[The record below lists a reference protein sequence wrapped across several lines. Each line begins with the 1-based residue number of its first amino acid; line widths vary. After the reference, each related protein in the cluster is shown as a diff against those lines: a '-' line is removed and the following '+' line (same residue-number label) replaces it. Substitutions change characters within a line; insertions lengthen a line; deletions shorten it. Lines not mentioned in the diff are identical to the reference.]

1 MKSVGILKNNEFV
14 SQITRFLYSV
24 YYSVAVS
31 IWALVCFILNL
42 QTVGLFV
49 MIAGACLILVCI
61 KDILPII
68 PLFTNCVLTINH
80 FSLLTTIP
88 YIVAYCI
95 LGACFVCHFIRF
107 PFKNFYLGK
116 LFFPLCL
123 VSAALFLGGVLS
135 HQGLNYYK
143 NGIVSAFA
151 TGPLI
156 LIIYLLFLNGIN
168 APEHTDVKTYVSSAV
183 IVSTVCACLEIF
195 VCFVSQNNNI
205 FKLVRNIGWGNF
217 NTVGALTL
225 IAIPLCCYF
234 MVRTGKFAALLAVV
248 IFMIA
253 TDILGNS
260 DGSTGISL
268 LSLPFLA
275 VFTFLNLK
283 TKQRERLI
291 SFLSIAIIIVCA
303 FALFFLHKFGI
314 DEIISF
320 ISDKTNENGRY
331 DIYEK
336 AINIF
341 KDNPILG
348 IGQGFWDE
356 QVYEPNYT
364 YNFHSTVFHVLATMG
379 IFGIIAYLVYY
390 VFRFKILLGGKSP
403 FNAFAYLS
411 FIMFEAYGIIDVCEF
426 NIIPLMSFMTLII
439 LTAEISNIKGEENF
453 LPLYG
458 CVLKSR
464 YSSL

>member
-168 APEHTDVKTYVSSAV
+168 APENSDVKTYVSSAV
-183 IVSTVCACLEIF
+183 IVSTVCACAEVFFCYLSQSSDIF
-195 VCFVSQNNNI
+195 G
-205 FKLVRNIGWGNF
+205 KRNIGWGNF

-253 TDILGNS
+253 TDILSSS
-260 DGSTGISL
+260 DGSAGISL
-268 LSLPFLA
+268 FSLPFLA
-275 VFTFLNLK
+275 VFVFLNLK
-283 TKQRERLI
+283 VKRRKRFTLFI
-291 SFLSIAIIIVCA
+291 FITVIVLCA
-303 FALFFLHKFGI
+303 FALLLLYRLEF
-314 DEIISF
+314 DEIVSF
-320 ISDKTNENGRY
+320 ISNRTNGSNRY
-331 DIYEK
+331 VFYEQAVK
-336 AINIF
+336 LF

-348 IGQGFWDE
+348 IGQGFADE
-356 QVYEPNYT
+356 STESFKT
-364 YNFHSTVFHVLATMG
+364 FNFHSTVFHVLATMG
-379 IFGIIAYLVYY
+379 TFGCIAYLVYY
-390 VFRFKILLGGKSP
+390 FFRFKILLGGQSP
-403 FNAFAYLS
+403 FNTFAYLS